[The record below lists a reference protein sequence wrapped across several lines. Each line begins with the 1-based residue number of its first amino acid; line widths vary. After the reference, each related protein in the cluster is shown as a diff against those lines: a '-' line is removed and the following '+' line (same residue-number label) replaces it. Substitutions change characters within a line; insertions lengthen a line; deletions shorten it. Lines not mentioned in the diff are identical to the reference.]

1 MNNQQQRSPLQQ
13 TMMMV
18 AMGYLVWF
26 AASQFG
32 LFGPP
37 PNRNGGGSPDKPA
50 LALDKAFVGIA
61 ADKGPSLTKAQAET
75 ALKKLDAEITAND
88 KDAYSYWARLRAGLL
103 QQYIVGE
110 SKAAIKRYDEIIYH
124 AGSDDITAQATYQ
137 KGDLLWNEST
147 SGGSSPS
154 SEAAKTLEQLIHK
167 GRGSPQFLEQ
177 EIFVPLNLFGEQSAA
192 ATATST
198 AAVSAPAFRAV
209 KIGEFIDGSLRTHPQ
224 GILRRVDSYYSATV
238 FHKIFDTI
246 ARVFGYQPAYSYGL
260 AIIFFAIITRIA
272 MQPLTRMQYDSFKG
286 MSVIAPEM
294 KKIQDNYKNK
304 PEQQA
309 QMLKE
314 IQTLQRDHGVRPML
328 GCVLALIQMPF
339 FFVVVLPFITYYE
352 AHMELV
358 GASFWWIQNL
368 AQPDM
373 PLLIIYAL
381 SQFLAM
387 RLTSTPPTDPQQAQM
402 MAMISIIFPLTVP
415 FFMRFYSS
423 AFPLYWMIYNVIN
436 TVFQYR
442 MMKATD
448 PEKSVIKTLV
458 GTKPAIAVVDGA
470 DGAAALEAVTG
481 AVPARPRQ
489 SDAKS
494 SAKSSAKN
502 GAKSAP
508 RNTANGAGSKTS
520 KSSRAN
526 STADS
531 DGALDDGLTQDGLTQ
546 EEAFEPLTGAP
557 PQNGGAP
564 PQNGGAPPQ
573 NGGAP
578 PQSTGGTAA
587 KRRRT
592 AAKRNTRHKRRD
604 K

>member
-13 TMMMV
+13 TLMMV

-50 LALDKAFVGIA
+50 LALEKAFVGIA
-61 ADKGPSLTKAQAET
+61 ADKGQSLTKAQAET
-75 ALKKLDAEITAND
+75 ALKKLDTEITANG

-103 QQYIVGE
+103 QQYILGQ

-124 AGSDDITAQATYQ
+124 AGTDAITAQATYE

-177 EIFVPLNLFGEQSAA
+177 EIFVPLSLFGEQGAPGATAA
-192 ATATST
+192 ATGAI
-198 AAVSAPAFRAV
+198 AGPAFRAV

-224 GILRRVDSYYSATV
+224 GILRRVDSYYSATSN

-246 ARVFGYQPAYSYGL
+246 ARVFGYHPAYSYGL
-260 AIIFFAIITRIA
+260 AIIFFAIVTRIA
-272 MQPLTRMQYDSFKG
+272 MQPLTKMQYDSFKG

-294 KKIQDNYKNK
+294 KKVQDKYKNK

-314 IQTLQRDHGVRPML
+314 IQTLQRSHGVRPML

-339 FFVVVLPFITYYE
+339 FFVVVLPFIQNYE

-358 GASFWWIQNL
+358 GASFMWIQNL

-373 PLLIIYAL
+373 PLLIMYAL

-402 MAMISIIFPLTVP
+402 MAMMTIIFPLTVP

-436 TVFQYR
+436 TAFQYR

-458 GTKPAIAVVDGA
+458 GTKAATIAIADGNA
-470 DGAAALEAVTG
+470 TGAALETVTG

-489 SDAKS
+489 NAT
-494 SAKSSAKN
+494 KN
-502 GAKSAP
+502 GAKSAA
-508 RNTANGAGSKTS
+508 RNTANGTGS
-520 KSSRAN
+520 KSSRSQ
-526 STADS
+526 STVAGDA
-531 DGALDDGLTQDGLTQ
+531 ALADGLTQA
-546 EEAFEPLTGAP
+546 EAFEPLTGAP
-557 PQNGGAP
+557 PQNGAHAANDAASNGAA
-564 PQNGGAPPQ
+564 NGARSEEQRSPGRARSSQ
-573 NGGAP
+573 RAR
-578 PQSTGGTAA
+578 Q
-587 KRRRT
+587 RRR
-592 AAKRNTRHKRRD
+592 H
-604 K
+604 